1 MTEDHLRLLI
11 AVCLP
16 LAASLLVWLWAGR
29 LRRRGR
35 FSGAPG
41 YGHAFSERLQSLRFD
56 ATAMDVSALG
66 SSTLVWF
73 FTPLFA
79 VLFWLAGDIRAALC
93 LLIGSVVGA
102 GLGDRLKRLTNR
114 TRPELSKYAYFGS
127 SFPSSHTL
135 MATGLYG
142 TAALLF
148 VRLQVWPSVEWFL
161 VAAAALIIGAVG
173 VSRVVLR
180 VHYLSDV
187 VAGLIVGLS
196 IVVAVGLLYG

>member
-1 MTEDHLRLLI
+1 
-11 AVCLP
+11 
-16 LAASLLVWLWAGR
+16 
-29 LRRRGR
+29 
-35 FSGAPG
+35 
-41 YGHAFSERLQSLRFD
+41 
-56 ATAMDVSALG
+56 
-66 SSTLVWF
+66 
-73 FTPLFA
+73 
-79 VLFWLAGDIRAALC
+79 
-93 LLIGSVVGA
+93 
-102 GLGDRLKRLTNR
+102 
-114 TRPELSKYAYFGS
+114 
-127 SFPSSHTL
+127 